1 MEPRVSLITLGVR
14 DVARAR
20 AFYVDGLGWEP
31 VTEVPGEVVFLQVGH
46 GLLLSLWRRADL
58 LEEAGPGVHEAH
70 HSSEH
75 SPGHVLPVALAHNVG
90 SPAEVDDVLASA
102 LAAGGSVVVH
112 AQVRVWG
119 GYSGYFADPDGFR
132 WEVAHN
138 PGLVVSDDGRVTFV
152 APEPDPGAW

>member
-20 AFYVDGLGWEP
+20 AFYVDGLGWAP
-31 VTEVPGEVVFLQVGH
+31 VNEVLGEVVFLQVGH

-58 LEEAGPGVHEAH
+58 LEEAGPGIHEGH
-70 HSSEH
+70 HGPE
-75 SPGHVLPVALAHNVG
+75 PVTPVALAHNVG

-112 AQVRVWG
+112 AQVRAWG

-152 APEPDPGAW
+152 AAEPDPGAW

>member
-14 DVARAR
+14 DVARSR

-31 VTEVPGEVVFLQVGH
+31 VNEVADEVIFFQVGH

-58 LEEAGPGVHEAH
+58 LEEAGPGIHEGH
-70 HSSEH
+70 HGPE
-75 SPGHVLPVALAHNVG
+75 PVAPLALAHNVG
-90 SPAEVDDVLASA
+90 SPAQVDDVLASA
-102 LAAGGSVVVH
+102 TAAGGSVVVP
-112 AQVRVWG
+112 AQVRAWG

-138 PGLVVSDDGRVTFV
+138 PGLVVSDDGQVTFV
-152 APEPDPGAW
+152 ASEPDPGAW

>member
-31 VTEVPGEVVFLQVGH
+31 VNEVAGEVVFLQVGH

-58 LEEAGPGVHEAH
+58 LEEAGPGIHEAH
-70 HSSEH
+70 HG
-75 SPGHVLPVALAHNVG
+75 PVPVVPVALAHNVG

-102 LAAGGSVVVH
+102 LAAGGSVVVP
-112 AQVRVWG
+112 AQVRAWG

-152 APEPDPGAW
+152 AAEPDPGAW

>member
-1 MEPRVSLITLGVR
+1 MEARVSLITLGVR
-14 DVARAR
+14 DVSRAR
-20 AFYVDGLGWEP
+20 AFYVEGLGWEP
-31 VTEVPGEVVFLQVGH
+31 VEEVPGEVVFLQVGH

-58 LEEAGPGVHEAH
+58 LEEAGPGIHEGH
-70 HSSEH
+70 HGTERMA
-75 SPGHVLPVALAHNVG
+75 PVALAHNVG

-102 LAAGGSVVVH
+102 TAAGGSVVVR

-138 PGLVVSDDGRVTFV
+138 PGLVVSDDGRVAFV
-152 APEPDPGAW
+152 APGPDPGAW

>member
-1 MEPRVSLITLGVR
+1 MEPRVSLITLGVH

-31 VTEVPGEVVFLQVGH
+31 VNEVPGEVVFLQVGH

-58 LEEAGPGVHEAH
+58 LEEAGPGIHEGH
-70 HSSEH
+70 HG
-75 SPGHVLPVALAHNVG
+75 PGPVAPVALAHNVG

-112 AQVRVWG
+112 AQVRAWG
-119 GYSGYFADPDGFR
+119 GYRVLRGPGR
-132 WEVAHN
+132 VPLEVAHN
-138 PGLVVSDDGRVTFV
+138 PGLVVADDGRVTFV
-152 APEPDPGAW
+152 APEPDPGPGSAW

>member
-1 MEPRVSLITLGVR
+1 MEARVSLITLGVR

-31 VTEVPGEVVFLQVGH
+31 VNEVAGEVVFLQVGH

-58 LEEAGPGVHEAH
+58 LDEAGPGVHEGH
-70 HSSEH
+70 HGAE
-75 SPGHVLPVALAHNVG
+75 PVVPVALAHNVR

-112 AQVRVWG
+112 GQVRAWG

-152 APEPDPGAW
+152 APDPDPGAW

>member
-20 AFYVDGLGWEP
+20 AFYVDGLGWAP
-31 VTEVPGEVVFLQVGH
+31 VNEVPGEVVFLQVGH

-58 LEEAGPGVHEAH
+58 LEEAGPGIHEGH
-70 HSSEH
+70 HGPE
-75 SPGHVLPVALAHNVG
+75 PVTPVALAHNVG

-112 AQVRVWG
+112 AQVRAWG

-138 PGLVVSDDGRVTFV
+138 PGLLVSDDGRVTF
-152 APEPDPGAW
+152 ATKEPDPGAW